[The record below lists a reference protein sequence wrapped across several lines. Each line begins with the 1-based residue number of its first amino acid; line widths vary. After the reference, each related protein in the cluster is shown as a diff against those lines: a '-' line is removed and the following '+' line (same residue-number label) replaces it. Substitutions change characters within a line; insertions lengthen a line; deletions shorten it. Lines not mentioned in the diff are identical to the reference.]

1 MSRNIENDN
10 LLYFE
15 GELVGRVRDADGVT
29 PEEVHEFVDDLAEVD
44 LYFVRTT
51 TGKLE
56 LHSIDLHDGEHQ
68 IVSADTIVHD
78 DGTFEVV
85 KLNEELKT

>member
-1 MSRNIENDN
+1 M
-10 LLYFE
+10 
-15 GELVGRVRDADGVT
+15 RDADGVT

-68 IVSADTIVHD
+68 IVSVTIVHD

-85 KLNEELKT
+85 KLNEEIEY